1 MIKGKTKRFAFS
13 NNVMIIYLD
22 TETTSLRP
30 GQICQLSYIIQERN
44 NVKAKNFFFTVD
56 QMEYSAFKVHGFS
69 IEKLRVLS
77 NGKRFIDHACEIEKD
92 FNKADVII
100 AHNTSFDFMFLRA
113 EFERLGKVFVI
124 NNEFCSMKKST
135 PILKLSRSKSV
146 GYKYPKLSELC
157 AYFDIKDWQIGGTAE
172 KLFGFES
179 AYHDA
184 RFHTTAVYLAVNE
197 GIKCQKEF
205 EHLKDFL

>member
-1 MIKGKTKRFAFS
+1 MIL
-13 NNVMIIYLD
+13 YLD
-22 TETTSLRP
+22 TETTSLHP
-30 GQICQLSYIIQERN
+30 GQICQLSYIMQSGE
-44 NVKAKNFFFTVD
+44 NVKAKNFFFSVD
-56 QMEYSAFKVHGFS
+56 QMDFGAFKVHGFS
-69 IEKLRVLS
+69 MEKLKVLS
-77 NGKRFIDHACEIEKD
+77 KGKRFIDHACEIEKD

-135 PILKLSRSKSV
+135 PILKLSRSKNE

-157 AYFDIKDWQIGGTAE
+157 AYFDIKDWQISGVSQ

-179 AYHDA
+179 DYHDA
-184 RFHTTAVYLAVNE
+184 RFDTTAVYLAVNE

-205 EHLKDFL
+205 EHLKDYL